1 MADMLNIAIPPFR
14 IPTTNALTQ
23 KIIGQSKILKDLEAR
38 MKQFSLDAFGL
49 PVDLQNNV
57 VAGMKDDISN
67 IVNDVTGGNVQDFKS
82 AATSKTKEILGG
94 IGG

>member
-1 MADMLNIAIPPFR
+1 M
-14 IPTTNALTQ
+14 
-23 KIIGQSKILKDLEAR
+23 
-38 MKQFSLDAFGL
+38 
-49 PVDLQNNV
+49 DLQNNV